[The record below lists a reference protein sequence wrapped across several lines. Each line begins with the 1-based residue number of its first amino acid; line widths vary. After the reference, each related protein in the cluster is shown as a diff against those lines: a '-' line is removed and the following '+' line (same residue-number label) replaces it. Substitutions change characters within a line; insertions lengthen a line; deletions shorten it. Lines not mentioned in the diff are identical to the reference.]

1 MNGYIIYIFFVTI
14 IFRTYEKNIATY
26 QCKLIGLYIK
36 HLNFCFRDYGIG
48 FTFEIQH
55 TVNPLLSPPEAYLF
69 QTVTFEGGLIETG
82 GLFDLAKT
90 MAVVSVLRKELE

>member
-1 MNGYIIYIFFVTI
+1 M
-14 IFRTYEKNIATY
+14 IFRTYEKNFSTY

-36 HLNFCFRDYGIG
+36 HLNFSFRDDRIG
-48 FTFEIQH
+48 FTFEIQR
-55 TVNPLLSPPEAYLF
+55 TVNPLLSPPQAYLF

-90 MAVVSVLRKELE
+90 MAMVSVLRKELE

>member
-1 MNGYIIYIFFVTI
+1 MNGYIVYIFFVTI
-14 IFRTYEKNIATY
+14 IFRTYERNIATY

-36 HLNFCFRDYGIG
+36 HPNFCIRDYRTG

-55 TVNPLLSPPEAYLF
+55 TINPSLSPPEAYLF
-69 QTVTFEGGLIETG
+69 QTMTFEGGLIETG

-90 MAVVSVLRKELE
+90 MAMVSVLRKELE